1 MKRNGEVGRRLM
13 HLVPAPA
20 VRLMK
25 RRVQSRPG
33 VRQLETIP
41 GHELSYVCPGVRIA
55 FTFLIFNLFLFAR
68 NSILTIYK
76 FIKLTSL
83 EK

>member
-41 GHELSYVCPGVRIA
+41 GHELSYVCPGVR
-55 FTFLIFNLFLFAR
+55 NLLAR
-68 NSILTIYK
+68 KHFPVSCMS
-76 FIKLTSL
+76 FIKIMMKMKRS
-83 EK
+83 